1 MGLTNYKLRTVKDVI
16 IPISVE
22 KLSNDKFKIY
32 FSNGMADLWTVIMNI
47 IQ

>member
-32 FSNGMADLWTVIMNI
+32 FSNGMVSYFYLDRSID
-47 IQ
+47 